1 MSEKVLLVVISFHK
15 DHDWPIQDIAN
26 ELNALVDSCGGE
38 VAEIVLCKD
47 LEPNAAFLIGEGKV
61 KEIAESC
68 LNKDIDTVIFS
79 TDLKGSQQRNLE
91 EVFDTKTIDRTQ
103 LILDIFAK
111 RATSQEGKMQVELA
125 QLEYLLPRLTGHG
138 VELSRPGGGIGTLGP
153 GETKLETDRRRI
165 DQRITKLRRALKAVS
180 AARKVNR
187 KKRQE
192 NKIPT
197 ISLVGYTNA
206 GKSTLLNRLT
216 DAHQETKNGLFT
228 TLDPLSRQYVLPSHQ
243 KIIISDTVGF
253 MHQLPHGLIEAF
265 KATLEEVVE
274 SDLLLHVIDLSH
286 PKFRDYHKAV
296 LEVLT
301 EIKAEHKPM
310 ITVFNKIDE
319 LPSREEFK
327 ALTDHFENAVFISA
341 KTGEGVD
348 ALVQEMERLLGGGLV
363 EIDKE
368 IPMNRMDLVNLVHK
382 QGQVRKVE
390 YLSETIH
397 ISAVVPVSL
406 ARKLEG
412 L

>member
-1 MSEKVLLVVISFHK
+1 MAEKVLLVVISFHK
-15 DHDWPIQDIAN
+15 ERDWPIQDIAN

-38 VAEIVLCKD
+38 VAEIVLCKN
-47 LEPNAAFLIGEGKV
+47 LEPNAPFLIGEGKV

-68 LNKDIDTVIFS
+68 LVKDIDTVIFS
-79 TDLKGSQQRNLE
+79 EELKGSQQRNLE

-103 LILDIFAK
+103 LILDIFAR

-125 QLEYLLPRLTGHG
+125 QLAYLLPRLTGKG

-165 DQRITKLRRALKAVS
+165 DQRITKLRRELKAVS

-216 DAHQETKNGLFT
+216 DAHQETKDGLFT

-243 KIIISDTVGF
+243 KVILSDTVGF
-253 MHQLPHGLIEAF
+253 MHELPHGLIEAF

-274 SDLLLHVIDLSH
+274 SDLLLHVIDVSH
-286 PKFRDYHKAV
+286 VKFRDYY
-296 LEVLT
+296 ESVLT
-301 EIKAEHKPM
+301 VLREIKAENKPM
-310 ITVFNKIDE
+310 ITIFNKIDQAANPE
-319 LPSREEFK
+319 NLK
-327 ALTDHFENAVFISA
+327 DLADHFEHAVFISA
-341 KTGEGVD
+341 KTGENID
-348 ALVQEMERLLGGGLV
+348 SLVREMEKLLGGSFV
-363 EIDKE
+363 DIDTH
-368 IPMNRMDLVNLVHK
+368 IPLNRMDLVNLVHS
-382 QGQVRKVE
+382 QGQVHAVE
-390 YLSETIH
+390 YLSDKIH
-397 ISAVVPVSL
+397 ICATVPAAV
-406 ARKLEG
+406 ARKFDKL
-412 L
+412 

>member
-15 DHDWPIQDIAN
+15 DHDWPIQDVAN

-38 VAEIVLCKD
+38 VAEIVLCKN
-47 LEPNAAFLIGEGKV
+47 LEPNAPFLIGEGKV
-61 KEIAESC
+61 KEIAEFC
-68 LNKDIDTVIFS
+68 LVKDIDTVIFS
-79 TDLKGSQQRNLE
+79 EELKGSQQRNLE

-125 QLEYLLPRLTGHG
+125 QLEYLLPRLTGKG

-165 DQRITKLRRALKAVS
+165 DQRITKLHRELKGVS

-216 DAHQETKNGLFT
+216 DAHQETKDGLFT

-243 KIIISDTVGF
+243 KVILSDTVGF

-274 SDLLLHVIDLSH
+274 SDLLLHVIDVSH
-286 PKFRDYHKAV
+286 IKFRDYHGSV
-296 LEVLT
+296 LQVLR
-301 EIKAEHKPM
+301 EIKAEDKPV
-310 ITVFNKIDE
+310 ITVFNKIDQMADQESFKE
-319 LPSREEFK
+319 L
-327 ALTDHFENAVFISA
+327 ADHFENAVFISA
-341 KTGEGVD
+341 KTGQGID
-348 ALVQEMERLLGGGLV
+348 SLIHEMEKFLGNSFV
-363 EIDKE
+363 EIDTY
-368 IPMNRMDLVNLVHK
+368 IPISRMDLINLVHK
-382 QGQVRKVE
+382 QGQVHAVE
-390 YLSETIH
+390 YLSDKIH
-397 ISAVVPVSL
+397 VCATAPASV
-406 ARKLEG
+406 ARKFEKI
-412 L
+412 